1 MSDAIKALV
10 SAQKAMGAVIKNAN
24 NPHLKSKYADLG
36 SVLDACQTALHD
48 NGFAVMQPCGKDD
61 QGQFVE
67 TLLAHESGDSFSS
80 RVYLVIGKND
90 MQGVGSA
97 ITYARRYGL
106 LGMAGLAP
114 EDDDGE
120 ATKAPK
126 QPRQEPTPAVDD
138 AVVNHAIDYLSQADS
153 LPDLQERWKKL
164 PAPVKA
170 EPRVI
175 MEKDGNKARLTKR
188 PADDLA
194 GDGIPEGM

>member
-126 QPRQEPTPAVDD
+126 QPRQEPPPAVDD
-138 AVVNHAIDYLSQADS
+138 AAVNHAIDYLSQADS